1 MYIKSLFQ
9 YSPLALMFDD
19 NNTLFYSL
27 YYKIA
32 VEVYT
37 DVDACMHT

>member
-9 YSPLALMFDD
+9 HSPLAALMFDD

-37 DVDACMHT
+37 DVD